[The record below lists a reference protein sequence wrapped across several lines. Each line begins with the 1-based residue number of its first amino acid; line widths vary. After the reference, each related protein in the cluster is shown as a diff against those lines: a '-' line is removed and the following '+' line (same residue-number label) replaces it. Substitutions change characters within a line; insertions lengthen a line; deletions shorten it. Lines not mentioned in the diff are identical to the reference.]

1 MRGET
6 YDEVLEQGLAML
18 EVDVRAS
25 RQMYG
30 LLEEDGI
37 WAGNF
42 AHIYRDFLGF
52 KLEKVLRRR
61 RRGWYSPASVQKKSS
76 S

>member
-37 WAGNF
+37 WAEHF
-42 AHIYRDFLGF
+42 AYIYRDFLELN
-52 KLEKVLRRR
+52 LENALRRR
-61 RRGWYSPASVQKKSS
+61 GEKIDRNV
-76 S
+76 